1 MLDQVREINLLWEP
15 VYPYLAHHIANVYG
29 RGDGA
34 VHEVGPFCGVIYD
47 LVRQQTGASFC
58 IASFPAGM
66 QSFYAGEIERRK
78 MEEIVRVVPTTP
90 ELTGIGDNTVDLL
103 VFRGALFF
111 PSFFTVD
118 HQAIL
123 RALKP
128 GGTAFVGGG
137 FGKYTPP
144 EVIRPL
150 ADRSRE
156 LNYLIGKKETT
167 VDDIRKELEENN
179 ITENT
184 EIVTEGG
191 LWVVMKKPLEPL
203 EPLEPFER

>member
-1 MLDQVREINLLWEP
+1 
-15 VYPYLAHHIANVYG
+15 
-29 RGDGA
+29 
-34 VHEVGPFCGVIYD
+34 
-47 LVRQQTGASFC
+47 
-58 IASFPAGM
+58 
-66 QSFYAGEIERRK
+66 
-78 MEEIVRVVPTTP
+78 
-90 ELTGIGDNTVDLL
+90 
-103 VFRGALFF
+103 
-111 PSFFTVD
+111 
-118 HQAIL
+118 
-123 RALKP
+123 
-128 GGTAFVGGG
+128 VGGG